1 MANKHAIEPK
11 ALHYQRDKGGAPLS
25 ELSEEATKA
34 FKTGSAS
41 ELEPFSEDKEQE
53 EMDEDNELFRAR
65 LDRFQKLLPKMG
77 QWTDNCKLVPPF
89 KMVLRTKVL

>member
-11 ALHYQRDKGGAPLS
+11 ALHSQRDKGGAPLS

-41 ELEPFSEDKEQE
+41 ELEPFSKLTEQAKIDE
-53 EMDEDNELFRAR
+53 ENELCEPELADLRSFS
-65 LDRFQKLLPKMG
+65 PK
-77 QWTDNCKLVPPF
+77 WNE
-89 KMVLRTKVL
+89 